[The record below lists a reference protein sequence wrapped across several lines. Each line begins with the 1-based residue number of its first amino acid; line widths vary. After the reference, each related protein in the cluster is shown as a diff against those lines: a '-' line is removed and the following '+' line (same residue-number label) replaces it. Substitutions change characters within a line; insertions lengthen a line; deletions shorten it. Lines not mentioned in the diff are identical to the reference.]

1 MQRHVIQTPIGG
13 VEIVIHHGLL
23 QAVRF
28 TEARP
33 TKPAPDAIVSELRAF
48 FRGERKDLREVPVDL
63 SWATKFER
71 DVYAATQCIPFGKV
85 ATYSQIARAIGH
97 PRSQRAVGNALGKC
111 PIDIVIPCHRVIAAD
126 GLGGHT
132 DLVEWKTKLLRF
144 EGALR

>member
-1 MQRHVIQTPIGG
+1 MERHVIRTPIGG
-13 VEIVIHHGLL
+13 VEIVTHDGLL

-28 TEARP
+28 TDARP
-33 TKPAPDAIVSELRAF
+33 TKPTRDPIVRELRAF
-48 FRGERKDLREVPVDL
+48 FRRERDDLRHIPMDL
-63 SWATKFER
+63 SWATAFEK

-97 PRSQRAVGNALGKC
+97 PKAQRAVGNALRKV

-132 DLVEWKTKLLRF
+132 ELIEWKKKLLRF
-144 EGALR
+144 EGVLH

>member
-1 MQRHVIQTPIGG
+1 MERHVIGTPIGG
-13 VEIVIHHGLL
+13 VEIVVDAGRL

-28 TEARP
+28 TDARP
-33 TKPAPDAIVSELRAF
+33 TRPTRDPIVREIRAF
-48 FRGERKDLREVPVDL
+48 FRGERKDLRHVPVDL
-63 SWATKFER
+63 RRATAFEK

-111 PIDIVIPCHRVIAAD
+111 QIDIVIPCHRVIAAD

-132 DLVEWKTKLLRF
+132 DLIEWKKKLLRF
-144 EGALR
+144 EGVLR